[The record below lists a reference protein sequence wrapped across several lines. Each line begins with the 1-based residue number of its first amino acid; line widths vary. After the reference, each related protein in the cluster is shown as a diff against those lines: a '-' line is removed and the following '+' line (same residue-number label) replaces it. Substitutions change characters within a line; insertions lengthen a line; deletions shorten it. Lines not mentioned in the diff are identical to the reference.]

1 MPFCSGAFRR
11 GALGRIV
18 ALGTALRCAALWHC
32 AALRCRYDGYTVAG
46 ALCSFLA
53 ELPSPGLVPPA
64 AVDRMRQAIEQWQ
77 RSSQA
82 TVPVPD
88 AGTESLLKALRKT
101 VSAIGEVER
110 AHFHALLWLLTQ
122 A

>member
-1 MPFCSGAFRR
+1 MW
-11 GALGRIV
+11 
-18 ALGTALRCAALWHC
+18 LWARHC
-32 AALRCRYDGYTVAG
+32 AALHCAALHCRYDGYTVAG

-64 AVDRMRQAIEQWQ
+64 AVDQMRQAIEQWQ

-88 AGTESLLKALRKT
+88 AGTEPLLKALRKT

>member
-1 MPFCSGAFRR
+1 
-11 GALGRIV
+11 
-18 ALGTALRCAALWHC
+18 
-32 AALRCRYDGYTVAG
+32 
-46 ALCSFLA
+46 
-53 ELPSPGLVPPA
+53 
-64 AVDRMRQAIEQWQ
+64 MRQAIEQWQ
-77 RSSQA
+77 RSSPA

-88 AGTESLLKALRKT
+88 AGTEPLLKALRKT